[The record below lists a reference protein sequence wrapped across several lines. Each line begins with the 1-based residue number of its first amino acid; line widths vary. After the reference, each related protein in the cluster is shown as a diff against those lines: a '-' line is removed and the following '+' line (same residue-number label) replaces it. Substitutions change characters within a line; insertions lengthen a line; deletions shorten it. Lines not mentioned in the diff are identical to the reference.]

1 MKLARPNVFH
11 PRIVLA
17 SGADLP
23 DGDADDAGLVG
34 ALRRRGLHARWL
46 AWDDPQTEEADLVIL
61 RSVGDG
67 TGDDPGDGPGDGTG
81 DGTGDGPGDDTARR
95 EEFLAWT
102 TRVANL
108 LNPPAAIAWNVGR
121 RYRRDLAAA
130 GIPVAAS
137 GTGAQ
142 APGTTLIF
150 LSGVQSHAL
159 GTSAAGVLRGTEADF
174 ELWDLGYAAM
184 DAACAQADIT
194 RTELLFARV
203 DLIGGRR
210 DPAVAELDLVA
221 PDLGWRHLD
230 DDTRALQQRTF
241 ALGVESACERMGLGP
256 LSHRGP

>member
-67 TGDDPGDGPGDGTG
+67 TGDDTGDDTG
-81 DGTGDGPGDDTARR
+81 DGVGDDTDRR

-108 LNPPAAIAWNVGR
+108 LNPPTAIAWNSSR

-130 GIPVAAS
+130 GVPIAAS
-137 GTGAQ
+137 GTRAE

-150 LSGVQSHAL
+150 LSGEQSHAF
-159 GTSAAGVLRGTEADF
+159 GTSAAGVLRGTEEDF
-174 ELWDLGYAAM
+174 ELWDLGYAAI
-184 DAACAQADIT
+184 DVACAKAGIT
-194 RTELLFARV
+194 RAELLFARV

-210 DPAVAELDLVA
+210 DPVVAELDLIA
-221 PDLGWRHLD
+221 PDLGWRLLD
-230 DDTRALQQRTF
+230 DDTRALQQRAF
-241 ALGVESACERMGLGP
+241 ALGVESACERLGLGP

>member
-17 SGADLP
+17 AGGHLP

-34 ALRRRGLHARWL
+34 ALRRRGLHGRWL

-61 RSVGDG
+61 RSVGDDM
-67 TGDDPGDGPGDGTG
+67 TD
-81 DGTGDGPGDDTARR
+81 RR
-95 EEFLAWT
+95 EEFGAWT

-130 GIPVAAS
+130 GVPIAAS
-137 GTGAQ
+137 NTRTDAAGTS
-142 APGTTLIF
+142 LIF
-150 LSGVQSHAL
+150 ISGGQSHAFDS
-159 GTSAAGVLRGTEADF
+159 SAAGVLRGTEADF

-184 DAACAQADIT
+184 DAACAEADIA

-221 PDLGWRHLD
+221 PDLGWRGLD

>member
-17 SGADLP
+17 SDGDPP
-23 DGDADDAGLVG
+23 DDDADDAGLVE

-46 AWDDPQTEEADLVIL
+46 AWDDPQTEQADLVIL
-61 RSVGDG
+61 RSVGN
-67 TGDDPGDGPGDGTG
+67 
-81 DGTGDGPGDDTARR
+81 DTDRR

-108 LNPPAAIAWNVGR
+108 LNPPAAIAWNGR
-121 RYRRDLAAA
+121 RRYLRDLAAA

-137 GTGAQ
+137 GIGAE
-142 APGTTLIF
+142 ARATTLIF
-150 LSGVQSHAL
+150 LGGEQSHAL
-159 GTSAAGVLRGTEADF
+159 GTSAAGMLRGTEEDF
-174 ELWDLGYAAM
+174 ELWDLGYAAL
-184 DAACAQADIT
+184 DAACTKAGVT

-203 DLIGGRR
+203 DLIGSPG
-210 DPAVAELDLVA
+210 DPLVRGLDLVA
-221 PDLGWRHLD
+221 PDLGWRYLD

>member
-17 SGADLP
+17 AGGHLP
-23 DGDADDAGLVG
+23 DDDADDAGLVG
-34 ALRRRGLHARWL
+34 ALRRRGLHARWMP
-46 AWDDPQTEEADLVIL
+46 WDDPQTEEADLVIL
-61 RSVGDG
+61 RSVGDDM
-67 TGDDPGDGPGDGTG
+67 TD
-81 DGTGDGPGDDTARR
+81 RR
-95 EEFLAWT
+95 EEFGAWT

-130 GIPVAAS
+130 GVPIAAS
-137 GTGAQ
+137 NTRTD
-142 APGTTLIF
+142 APGTSLIF
-150 LSGVQSHAL
+150 ISGEQSHAFDS
-159 GTSAAGVLRGTEADF
+159 SAPGVLRGAEEDF
-174 ELWDLGYAAM
+174 ELWDLGYAAV
-184 DAACAQADIT
+184 DVACAKTGIT
-194 RTELLFARV
+194 RAELLFARV

-210 DPAVAELDLVA
+210 DPVVAELDLIG

-230 DDTRALQQRTF
+230 DAARTLQQRTF

>member
-17 SGADLP
+17 AGGHLP
-23 DGDADDAGLVG
+23 DDDADDAGLVG
-34 ALRRRGLHARWL
+34 ALRRRGLHARWMP
-46 AWDDPQTEEADLVIL
+46 WDDPQTEEADLVIL
-61 RSVGDG
+61 RSVGDDM
-67 TGDDPGDGPGDGTG
+67 TD
-81 DGTGDGPGDDTARR
+81 RR
-95 EEFLAWT
+95 EEFGAWT

-130 GIPVAAS
+130 GVPIAAS
-137 GTGAQ
+137 NTRTD
-142 APGTTLIF
+142 APGTSLIF
-150 LSGVQSHAL
+150 ISGEQSHAFDS
-159 GTSAAGVLRGTEADF
+159 SAPGVLRGAEEDF
-174 ELWDLGYAAM
+174 ELWDLGYAAV
-184 DAACAQADIT
+184 DVACAKTGIT
-194 RTELLFARV
+194 RAELLFARV

-210 DPAVAELDLVA
+210 DPVVAELDLIG

-230 DDTRALQQRTF
+230 DAARALQQRTF

>member
-17 SGADLP
+17 SGGVLP

-46 AWDDPQTEEADLVIL
+46 AWDDPQTEEADVVIL
-61 RSVGDG
+61 RSVGD
-67 TGDDPGDGPGDGTG
+67 DPGDGTG
-81 DGTGDGPGDDTARR
+81 EDTGEDTGDDTARR

-108 LNPPAAIAWNVGR
+108 LNPPAAIAWNGAT
-121 RYRRDLAAA
+121 RYLRDLAAA

-137 GTGAQ
+137 GTEAVSKHQAQ

-150 LSGVQSHAL
+150 LSGEQSHAF
-159 GTSAAGVLRGTEADF
+159 GTSAAGVLRGTEEDF
-174 ELWDLGYAAM
+174 ELWDLGYAAV
-184 DAACAQADIT
+184 DVACAKAGIT

-210 DPAVAELDLVA
+210 DPVVAELDLVA

-230 DDTRALQQRTF
+230 DDTRALQQRRF

>member
-17 SGADLP
+17 AGGHLP
-23 DGDADDAGLVG
+23 DDDADDAGLVA
-34 ALRRRGLHARWL
+34 ALRRRGLHARWMP
-46 AWDDPQTEEADLVIL
+46 WDDPQTEEADLVIL
-61 RSVGDG
+61 RSVGDDM
-67 TGDDPGDGPGDGTG
+67 TD
-81 DGTGDGPGDDTARR
+81 RR
-95 EEFLAWT
+95 EEFGAWT

-130 GIPVAAS
+130 GVPIAAS
-137 GTGAQ
+137 NTRTD
-142 APGTTLIF
+142 APGTSLIF
-150 LSGVQSHAL
+150 ISGEQSHAFDS
-159 GTSAAGVLRGTEADF
+159 SAAGVLRGAEEDF
-174 ELWDLGYAAM
+174 ELWDLGYAAV
-184 DAACAQADIT
+184 DVACAKTGIT
-194 RTELLFARV
+194 RAELLFARV

-210 DPAVAELDLVA
+210 DPVVAELDLIG

-230 DDTRALQQRTF
+230 DAARTLQQRTF

>member
-17 SGADLP
+17 AGGHLP
-23 DGDADDAGLVG
+23 DDDADDAGLVA
-34 ALRRRGLHARWL
+34 ALRRRGLHARWMP
-46 AWDDPQTEEADLVIL
+46 WDDPQTEEADLVIL

-67 TGDDPGDGPGDGTG
+67 PGDDTGDDPGDGTG
-81 DGTGDGPGDDTARR
+81 NDTDRR
-95 EEFLAWT
+95 AEFSAWT

-130 GIPVAAS
+130 GIPIAAS
-137 GTGAQ
+137 NTRTDA
-142 APGTTLIF
+142 AGTTLIF
-150 LSGVQSHAL
+150 ISGKQSHSFDS
-159 GTSAAGVLRGTEADF
+159 SAAGVLRGAEEDF
-174 ELWDLGYAAM
+174 ELWDLGYAAV
-184 DAACAQADIT
+184 DVACAKTGIT
-194 RTELLFARV
+194 RAELLFARV

-210 DPAVAELDLVA
+210 DPVVAELDLIG

-230 DDTRALQQRTF
+230 DAARALQQRTF

>member
-61 RSVGDG
+61 RSVGG
-67 TGDDPGDGPGDGTG
+67 NTG
-81 DGTGDGPGDDTARR
+81 DGTGDDPGDDTARR

-121 RYRRDLAAA
+121 RYRRDMAAA

-137 GTGAQ
+137 GTGAR

-150 LSGVQSHAL
+150 LSGEQSHAL

-184 DAACAQADIT
+184 DAACGKAGIT
-194 RTELLFARV
+194 RTELLFVRV

-210 DPAVAELDLVA
+210 DPAVAELDLIA
-221 PDLGWRHLD
+221 PDLGWRYLD
-230 DDTRALQQRTF
+230 DDTRALQQRKF
-241 ALGVESACERMGLGP
+241 ALGVESACERLGLGP

>member
-17 SGADLP
+17 AGGHLP
-23 DGDADDAGLVG
+23 DDDADDAGLVG
-34 ALRRRGLHARWL
+34 ALRGRGLHARWL

-67 TGDDPGDGPGDGTG
+67 TGDDPGDDP
-81 DGTGDGPGDDTARR
+81 ARR

-102 TRVANL
+102 TRAANL

-150 LSGVQSHAL
+150 LSGEQSHAL

-184 DAACAQADIT
+184 DAACAQADMT
-194 RTELLFARV
+194 KTELLFARV